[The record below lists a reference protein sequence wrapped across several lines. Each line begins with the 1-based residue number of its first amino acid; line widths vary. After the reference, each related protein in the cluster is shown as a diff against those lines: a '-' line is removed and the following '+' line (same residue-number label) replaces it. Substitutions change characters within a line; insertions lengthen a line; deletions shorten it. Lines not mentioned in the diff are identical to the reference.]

1 MHTGNTHDKES
12 DLIKN
17 KIIVTKEGHTSAT
30 PDASLLYFLDRGR
43 RPNAPKQRSQQRRTT
58 TSSQGPDCR
67 PAAAGALIIS
77 HATMPNWS
85 HALMTGSFLRNMA
98 SMMRMESLMSV
109 SRHTEKSTA
118 FLLMV

>member
-1 MHTGNTHDKES
+1 MGKKEIYLF
-12 DLIKN
+12 DLQK
-17 KIIVTKEGHTSAT
+17 GRSAT
-30 PDASLLYFLDRGR
+30 PPVAILLFRTKFWTAWAPPKR
-43 RPNAPKQRSQQRRTT
+43 APKGPRSRTT
-58 TSSQGPDCR
+58 TRSGHCW

-85 HALMTGSFLRNMA
+85 QALMTGSFLRNMA

>member
-1 MHTGNTHDKES
+1 M
-12 DLIKN
+12 IN
-17 KIIVTKEGHTSAT
+17 KIIVTKEGHTSCYSTLWKTEFWTVGA
-30 PDASLLYFLDRGR
+30 A
-43 RPNAPKQRSQQRRTT
+43 APKRAQTKVPAAAQPQA
-58 TSSQGPDCR
+58 QGPDCW

>member
-1 MHTGNTHDKES
+1 M
-12 DLIKN
+12 L
-17 KIIVTKEGHTSAT
+17 V
-30 PDASLLYFLDRGR
+30 YFIFWTVGAAQT
-43 RPNAPKQRSQQRRTT
+43 RPNKGPSSAAQPQALKVRTV
-58 TSSQGPDCR
+58 GLA
-67 PAAAGALIIS
+67 AAAGALTIS

>member
-1 MHTGNTHDKES
+1 M
-12 DLIKN
+12 L
-17 KIIVTKEGHTSAT
+17 V
-30 PDASLLYFLDRGR
+30 YFIFWTMGAAQT
-43 RPNAPKQRSQQRRTT
+43 RPNKGPSSAAQPQALKVRTVW
-58 TSSQGPDCR
+58 